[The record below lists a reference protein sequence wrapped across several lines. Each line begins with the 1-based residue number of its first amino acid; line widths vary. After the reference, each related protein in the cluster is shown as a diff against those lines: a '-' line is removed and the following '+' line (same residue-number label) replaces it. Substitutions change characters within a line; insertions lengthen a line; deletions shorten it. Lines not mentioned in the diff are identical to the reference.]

1 MVMFTTTTIFTV
13 NKMGDTDQLVEAYLL
28 IRTEREKLARDYET
42 ADNALK
48 QDMLQLE
55 TVMLDMCNTVNADS
69 IKTKH
74 GTVMRKMNERF
85 FCQDWDNF
93 YRFVLDN
100 EAVQLLERRIHQG
113 NFKEFLKDHESDGL
127 PPGVNVMREY
137 GVSVRKASK

>member
-1 MVMFTTTTIFTV
+1 MNSMLSVGTLI
-13 NKMGDTDQLVEAYLL
+13 MGNTDELVEAYLA
-28 IRTEREKLARDYET
+28 IRTERERLARDYEI

-48 QDMLQLE
+48 QDMAKIE
-55 TVMLDMCNTVNADS
+55 AVMLDMCNAVNADS

-93 YRFVLDN
+93 YKFVLDN

-127 PPGVNVMREY
+127 PPGVNVMREF